1 MPGEGRHRSPGWTA
15 AGMSTAKVRMT
26 AFLIANVPVD
36 SWLCHREDILC
47 FLMWMSPVS
56 LPA

>member
-1 MPGEGRHRSPGWTA
+1 MP
-15 AGMSTAKVRMT
+15 
-26 AFLIANVPVD
+26 AFVIANVPVD

-47 FLMWMSPVS
+47 FLLWMFPVS